1 MAIGTVTAQKFD
13 HTPLAGSGVGMS
25 IPTANKQRQVGPWV
39 EAKEVRTDNFTK
51 WMTRRSEPFEQI
63 DIETGQSYAPFIT
76 TTLAVQA
83 GISDEQ
89 LTTPANGTAL
99 LRAGDQLHAEPL
111 YAGSTTEYD
120 DTLTERMTILSVDS
134 TTQFTVDRHEGEVLD
149 GSYRVH
155 PIGTRLRVV
164 SRAQNYNTPFP
175 DAITFRGD
183 MMIQHPQRFDSG
195 EITYDLAA
203 VRVPDFEA
211 PGGHY
216 MKDIMY
222 WKNELP
228 NFRNDAFINGRK
240 RTGVYTNNPK
250 IPYRLGGAIWHSEQY
265 GTNIVPINGQLN
277 FFDFTDI
284 FEEMATNH
292 SDGPGDTV
300 WMHPRMVT
308 IWSEMFLPYKGMFGA
323 GSTTLDMSANLQ
335 TAFGN
340 VSQKGIKTDN
350 RWPPSKIMICS
361 KADFEWGN
369 FIDMDWLYIE
379 RGPAELGAFQ
389 KSWIMGGDFS
399 MVCKNITHLRTL
411 TGIDTRKNEYAA
423 RTPFL

>member
-1 MAIGTVTAQKFD
+1 MAVTAQKMD
-13 HTPLAGSGVGMS
+13 HTPLVGSGLS
-25 IPTANKQRQVGPWV
+25 ILTASKQRQVGPWV
-39 EAKEVRTDNFTK
+39 EAKEVRTDNFTR
-51 WMTRRSEPFEQI
+51 WMTRRSTPFEQI

-76 TTLAVQA
+76 TTLGAQA
-83 GISDEQ
+83 GAGDEQ
-89 LTTPANGTAL
+89 ITVASTAL
-99 LRAGDQLHAEPL
+99 FRAGDQIHFEPV
-111 YAGSTTEYD
+111 YTGSTTEYND
-120 DTLTERMTILSVDS
+120 SLTERATVLTVDS
-134 TTQFTVDRHEGEVLD
+134 ATTMTVERHEGEVSD

-155 PIGTRLRVV
+155 PITTTRVRVV

-183 MMIQHPQRFDSG
+183 MLIQHPQRFDSG

-240 RTGVYTNNPK
+240 RTGNYLATPK
-250 IPYRLGGAIWHSEQY
+250 IPYRLGGAVWHAEQV
-265 GTNIVPINGQLN
+265 GTNVVPISGQLN
-277 FFDFTDI
+277 FFDFSDI
-284 FEEMATNH
+284 FEDMATNH
-292 SDGPGDTV
+292 SDGPGDTI

-308 IWSEMFLPYKGMFGA
+308 IWSEMMLPYKGMFGA
-323 GSTTLDMSANLQ
+323 GGTTLDMTTNLK

-340 VSQKGIKTDN
+340 VNQSGIRTDN
-350 RWPPSKIMICS
+350 RWPPSKILVTS
-361 KADFEWGN
+361 KADWEWTN
-369 FIDMDWLYIE
+369 FIDMDWQYIE

-389 KSWIMGGDFS
+389 KSWVMGGDFS
-399 MVCKNITHLRTL
+399 MVCKNLTHLRLL
-411 TGIDTRKNEYAA
+411 TAIDTRKENYAA